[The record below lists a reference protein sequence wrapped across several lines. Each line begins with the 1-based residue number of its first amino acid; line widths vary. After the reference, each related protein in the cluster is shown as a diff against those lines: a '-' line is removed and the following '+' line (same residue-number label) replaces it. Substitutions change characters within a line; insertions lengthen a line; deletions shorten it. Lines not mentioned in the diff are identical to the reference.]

1 MSKSQISPIG
11 LFDSGV
17 GGLTVLKELA
27 GMLPNENYLYFGD
40 TARIPYGEKTKEQ
53 LISYVR
59 GIMEWF
65 KSQNVKA
72 VAMAC
77 NTSSATA
84 YDEVKNDYDFPVFN
98 IIEPTAEYISYLDAQ
113 KIGVIATSATVNS
126 KAYSKYIHKNNPET
140 QVYEQACPGL
150 VELVEHNRIDTFE
163 AKKLVIKYVL
173 PLLKENVDKIVLG
186 CTHYPYLKHLIAD
199 VTGDEEMLINPA
211 KHLSQKIMDV
221 LMEQGM
227 LNTDGEGTRKYYAS
241 ANAQAFVEVGKRF
254 YSDIQEAEELFIPE
268 ITNVYRA

>member
-1 MSKSQISPIG
+1 M
-11 LFDSGV
+11 
-17 GGLTVLKELA
+17 
-27 GMLPNENYLYFGD
+27 
-40 TARIPYGEKTKEQ
+40 
-53 LISYVR
+53 
-59 GIMEWF
+59 
-65 KSQNVKA
+65 
-72 VAMAC
+72 
-77 NTSSATA
+77 
-84 YDEVKNDYDFPVFN
+84 
-98 IIEPTAEYISYLDAQ
+98 
-113 KIGVIATSATVNS
+113 
-126 KAYSKYIHKNNPET
+126 
-140 QVYEQACPGL
+140 
-150 VELVEHNRIDTFE
+150 
-163 AKKLVIKYVL
+163 
-173 PLLKENVDKIVLG
+173 DKIVLG